1 MASHALRPVGKAFR
15 ELRSDMG
22 AEAHVD
28 FVADIK
34 AQWPDLVSTD
44 EPEKA
49 RRILIDLAE
58 ANVARIE
65 DILEKHGKEMP
76 RKSLIGASRH
86 LGFDASPE
94 GELIRR
100 HQVAAEMGC
109 SGGSNRIG
117 SRVPTAD
124 VARRQTKNI
133 GRCDAGVRPRPVMNL
148 W

>member
-58 ANVARIE
+58 ANVAQIE
-65 DILEKHGKEMP
+65 DILEKHGKESAEEIADRSIAKP
-76 RKSLIGASRH
+76 RLRCK
-86 LGFDASPE
+86 P
-94 GELIRR
+94 RR
-100 HQVAAEMGC
+100 
-109 SGGSNRIG
+109 
-117 SRVPTAD
+117 
-124 VARRQTKNI
+124 
-133 GRCDAGVRPRPVMNL
+133 
-148 W
+148 